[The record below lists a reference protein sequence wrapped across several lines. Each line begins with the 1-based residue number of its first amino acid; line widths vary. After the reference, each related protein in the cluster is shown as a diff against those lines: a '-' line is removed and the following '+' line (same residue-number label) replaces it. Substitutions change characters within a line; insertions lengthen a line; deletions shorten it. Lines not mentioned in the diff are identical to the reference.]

1 MDDLSNSTLIF
12 TEQDTLVSEL
22 NKACSAEAC
31 LIVVRGQQQGK
42 RYELSAPVMHI
53 GRDSSA
59 DIVIDDLKVSRQQ
72 AKIIKERT
80 SVLLVDD
87 GSTNGTFVNDTKL
100 ESGASVVLNK
110 EDMIKVG
117 STILKYLPR
126 GALEI
131 RYIGML
137 EARANTDPLT
147 LIYNKGYLLEALT
160 AEFKRAKALETA
172 FSVLFFDLD
181 HFKEVNDTY
190 GHDAGDRVLIQVSQI
205 LRNAVS
211 VNQGILGRYGGE
223 EFVALLPGH
232 AEAEAQS
239 FAEFVRCSI
248 EQHHFQLEERTIN
261 MTASIG
267 VASIAKDCS
276 DARELLKRADQ
287 AVYLAKSSGRNR
299 VSSYSTIN
307 TG

>member
-1 MDDLSNSTLIF
+1 MDDFSNSTLIV

-22 NKACSAEAC
+22 NKASSAEAC

-42 RYELSAPVMHI
+42 RYELSAPVMRI
-53 GRDSSA
+53 GRDSSS
-59 DIVIDDLKVSRQQ
+59 DIVIDDPKVSRQQ

-80 SVLLVDD
+80 AVLLVDG
-87 GSTNGTFVNDTKL
+87 GSTNGTFVNDCRL
-100 ESGASVVLNK
+100 ESGASIVLGK

-117 STILKYLPR
+117 ATILKYLPR

-137 EARANTDPLT
+137 EAKANTDPLT
-147 LIYNKGYLLEALT
+147 QVYNKGYLLDALD

-181 HFKEVNDTY
+181 HFKQVNDTY

-211 VNQGILGRYGGE
+211 VSHGILGRYGGE

-232 AEAEAQS
+232 AEAEAES
-239 FAEFVRCSI
+239 FAEFVRRSI
-248 EQHHFQLEERTIN
+248 EQHHFQLEERTIK

-267 VASIAKDCS
+267 VASLAKDCS

-287 AVYLAKSSGRNR
+287 AVYQAKSGGRNR
-299 VSSYSTIN
+299 VCGSSAQA
-307 TG
+307 